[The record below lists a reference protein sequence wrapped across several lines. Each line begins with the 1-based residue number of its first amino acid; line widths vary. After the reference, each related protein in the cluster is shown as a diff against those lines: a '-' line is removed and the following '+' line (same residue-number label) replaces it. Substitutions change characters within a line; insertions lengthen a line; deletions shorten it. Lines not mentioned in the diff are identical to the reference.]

1 MSVPIFVATSNAGK
15 LREMDALFASTGFEL
30 VRYPGYTSPAEGD
43 RSYAEN
49 AALKARALHGV
60 LAAQG
65 RRADVL
71 ADDSGLEVRALG
83 DRPGVTTADY
93 GGADATW
100 STRRRLLL
108 AELASTGSADRRARF
123 VCAMHFVA
131 ADGREFGSFATV
143 DGTIAGGECGEQG
156 FSFDPIFY
164 YPPAGKTFAELT
176 EAEKNRVSHRA
187 VAAAAI
193 IAAVEAASR
202 PLVPALREA
211 TLPSNG
217 NSGPNGT

>member
-1 MSVPIFVATSNAGK
+1 VKATIFVATGNAGK
-15 LREMDALFASTGFEL
+15 LREMDALFAATGFEL

-43 RSYAEN
+43 RSYADN
-49 AALKARALHGV
+49 AALKARALHEV
-60 LAAQG
+60 LASEG

-83 DRPGVTTADY
+83 GRPGVTTADY
-93 GGADATW
+93 GGAGATW
-100 STRRRLLL
+100 SARRRLLL
-108 AELASTGSADRRARF
+108 AELAAAGSADRHARF

-143 DGTIAGGECGEQG
+143 DGTIAGDECGEQG

-164 YPPAGKTFAELT
+164 YPPARKTFAELS

-187 VAAAAI
+187 VATAAI
-193 IAAVEAASR
+193 IAAIDAAARRLRAGGARGHAAVE
-202 PLVPALREA
+202 RE
-211 TLPSNG
+211 
-217 NSGPNGT
+217 